1 MDTEMQRGML
11 PGAMAL
17 SAKFVPVVQRVSQKT
32 LEAVK
37 DFMADPK
44 ALSEKV
50 SRGTE
55 DLPFVILHAL
65 FQACMH
71 CCVSAARAH

>member
-37 DFMADPK
+37 EFVADPK
-44 ALSEKV
+44 ALSDKV
-50 SRGTE
+50 WEEAVKPLMSGCVLCFCQCSHRLSDCTE
-55 DLPFVILHAL
+55 
-65 FQACMH
+65 Q
-71 CCVSAARAH
+71 